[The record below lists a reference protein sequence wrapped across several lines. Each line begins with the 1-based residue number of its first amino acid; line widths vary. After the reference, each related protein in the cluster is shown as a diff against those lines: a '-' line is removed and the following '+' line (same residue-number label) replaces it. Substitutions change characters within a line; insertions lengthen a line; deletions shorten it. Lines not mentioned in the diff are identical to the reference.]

1 MAVREKRNARLSQIK
16 TVFDMH
22 VQGLIDL
29 EMAKKHIQFG
39 KENNG
44 VMIFASEYPKFAE
57 EYAEDIASGKFTL
70 EQFQKFCVETGAL
83 KKANS
88 KKKAS
93 GDPSTSRGRLNTAEA
108 AVERGVAPENID
120 AYLQLVETIY
130 THTKALNALVTKA
143 RVSFA
148 IPVIKEEPEAEEAEG
163 TESTEEV
170 SS

>member
-22 VQGLIDL
+22 IQGLIDL
-29 EMAKKHIQFG
+29 DMAKKHIQFG

-57 EYAEDIASGKFTL
+57 DFAEDIASGKFTL
-70 EQFQKFCVETGAL
+70 EQFQKFCAETGAL
-83 KKANS
+83 KKATS
-88 KKKAS
+88 KKKTTDGSA
-93 GDPSTSRGRLNTAEA
+93 SRGRLNTAEA
-108 AVERGVAPENID
+108 ALERGVAPENVD
-120 AYLQLVETIY
+120 AYLQLVEEIY
-130 THTKALNALVTKA
+130 TKTKALNALVTKA

-148 IPVIKEEPEAEEAEG
+148 IPVIKEEEVTEEGQPETA
-163 TESTEEV
+163 SDEV